1 MQWVWVLLFPCGV
14 WSLTQTSLSSRK
26 SGSSFVG
33 CWKMT
38 GLFNQPL
45 HYRVKICS
53 ASSVWT
59 VRYGLPVFLQHWLE
73 ITIISDKLLC
83 SPHCSPFARQWE
95 KHIFYIVNTDKIL
108 DLANPYHSCVVN
120 FYSHVLILKFLLEIH
135 VHDWLRT
142 KDSGQLSRLMTVLET
157 RPTHISVKPRLAKR
171 CKVYLITSLPA
182 TNLRHMWLELRES
195 TGPTVQSFSLYLR
208 GKKTHMLESLL
219 SIIPEA
225 SERMRMIMM
234 MKFTIKIMIGMIIL
248 LLI

>member
-1 MQWVWVLLFPCGV
+1 
-14 WSLTQTSLSSRK
+14 
-26 SGSSFVG
+26 
-33 CWKMT
+33 
-38 GLFNQPL
+38 
-45 HYRVKICS
+45 
-53 ASSVWT
+53 
-59 VRYGLPVFLQHWLE
+59 
-73 ITIISDKLLC
+73 
-83 SPHCSPFARQWE
+83 
-95 KHIFYIVNTDKIL
+95 
-108 DLANPYHSCVVN
+108 
-120 FYSHVLILKFLLEIH
+120 
-135 VHDWLRT
+135 
-142 KDSGQLSRLMTVLET
+142 MTVLET

-195 TGPTVQSFSLYLR
+195 TGSTVQSFSLYLR